1 MDERAPEV
9 DGVGEGPTAG
19 GDAPPARTSELI
31 RQSIR
36 YAIGAVL
43 VTLAALW
50 FLDKQRNLIDYL
62 ILSSLLALA
71 LEPAVIWLHE
81 KRGWRRGSA
90 TGLLLVAVLLGL
102 VLLGIGVGA
111 VLAREANQVVDQL
124 PSYID
129 KLNAYTRD
137 HFDLTMFSAS
147 QRAAAADAG
156 AHLNDFLKDHQ
167 DDILG
172 GIASGVSAIFTLF
185 SVGLFTFYLTAQG
198 PQVRRALLSRVPPE
212 R

>member
-1 MDERAPEV
+1 M
-9 DGVGEGPTAG
+9 
-19 GDAPPARTSELI
+19 
-31 RQSIR
+31 
-36 YAIGAVL
+36 
-43 VTLAALW
+43 
-50 FLDKQRNLIDYL
+50 
-62 ILSSLLALA
+62 
-71 LEPAVIWLHE
+71 
-81 KRGWRRGSA
+81 
-90 TGLLLVAVLLGL
+90 
-102 VLLGIGVGA
+102 GA

-198 PQVRRALLSRVPPE
+198 PQVRRALLLADAARATGAGPVRVGGRRSRRWVGTCTRACCSP
-212 R
+212 RSTAR